1 MVLHHLQESEDKY
14 HGVNIEDVYC
24 LRNELPRHRVAE
36 QVMDRLNGVAGR
48 KPERSIEVE
57 Q

>member
-1 MVLHHLQESEDKY
+1 MEDKY
-14 HGVNIEDVYC
+14 DGGIIEDVYC
-24 LRNELPRHRVAE
+24 LRNELPRQRVAE
-36 QVMDRLNGVAGR
+36 QVMDRSNGVTGR